1 MARMSSDAS
10 PRLQQLRDRTDLLV
24 DQLDR
29 LVSVETPSE
38 DLDAC
43 AHGAEVT
50 AGLAA
55 EILGDRGQ
63 VIEVDGRSHLH
74 WRWEAAPG
82 RPSVALI
89 GHYDTVWPLGT
100 LARWPFS
107 VDTAAGTATGP
118 GCYDMKAGIIQ
129 LFHAV
134 AALDDRAGLEILLT
148 CDEEI
153 GSGTSRAG
161 IEEIARRSSAALIL
175 EPASGPA
182 LKVGRKGTSWYRFDV
197 AGRAAHAGV
206 EPEKGANA
214 LVELA
219 HLVLALPALARP
231 ELGTSVTPTV
241 GAAGTAGNVVPATA
255 HLLVD
260 VRVAEPDEADRID
273 HDLHALAAT
282 VPGTS
287 IALSG
292 GPNRPPLPPSS
303 GRELHVQA
311 AAIGERLGLGRLDA
325 ISVGGGSDGNFT
337 AAVGCP
343 TLDGLGAV
351 GAGAHAEGEWVSIP
365 AMAERAALLADLLD
379 ALRDEA

>member
-1 MARMSSDAS
+1 M
-10 PRLQQLRDRTDLLV
+10 
-24 DQLDR
+24 
-29 LVSVETPSE
+29 
-38 DLDAC
+38 
-43 AHGAEVT
+43 
-50 AGLAA
+50 
-55 EILGDRGQ
+55 
-63 VIEVDGRSHLH
+63 
-74 WRWEAAPG
+74 
-82 RPSVALI
+82 
-89 GHYDTVWPLGT
+89 
-100 LARWPFS
+100 
-107 VDTAAGTATGP
+107 
-118 GCYDMKAGIIQ
+118 
-129 LFHAV
+129 
-134 AALDDRAGLEILLT
+134 
-148 CDEEI
+148 
-153 GSGTSRAG
+153 
-161 IEEIARRSSAALIL
+161 
-175 EPASGPA
+175 
-182 LKVGRKGTSWYRFDV
+182 
-197 AGRAAHAGV
+197 
-206 EPEKGANA
+206 
-214 LVELA
+214 
-219 HLVLALPALARP
+219 
-231 ELGTSVTPTV
+231 

-303 GRELHVQA
+303 GRALHAQA